1 MSPRCRVV
9 VLVSG
14 RGSNLQSLIDH
25 AVPTADRGTPTT
37 GLLGA
42 EIAAVISNVAGVR
55 ALKRAEEA
63 GIAHETLPHKGLERR
78 EFDARLAE
86 CIDRYS
92 PALIVLAGFMR
103 ILSAE
108 FVTRYEGRL
117 INIHPSLL
125 PKYPGLH
132 THARALAAGDRQHG
146 ASVHFVTA
154 GVDEG
159 PLILQGSVPVA
170 DSDDPDT
177 LAARVLGVEHRLLPQ
192 AVRWFADGRLT
203 LRDGRAWLDERPALE
218 HARLEN
224 F

>member
-1 MSPRCRVV
+1 MPSGSPLPSGSGDDTGFVTSPSSTAALASASLSSDLDAFEPGRDRVRRAPR
-9 VLVSG
+9 L
-14 RGSNLQSLIDH
+14 
-25 AVPTADRGTPTT
+25 ADR
-37 GLLGA
+37 
-42 EIAAVISNVAGVR
+42 VR
-55 ALKRAEEA
+55 SR
-63 GIAHETLPHKGLERR
+63 
-78 EFDARLAE
+78 
-86 CIDRYS
+86 
-92 PALIVLAGFMR
+92 
-103 ILSAE
+103 
-108 FVTRYEGRL
+108 
-117 INIHPSLL
+117 
-125 PKYPGLH
+125 
-132 THARALAAGDRQHG
+132 
-146 ASVHFVTA
+146 VTA